1 MDHKVTQSISL
12 SQGHHGED
20 QEDQDADSP
29 HGQVLQRGGVSLILW
44 QVLLI
49 LSIQEKWEIKVQ
61 TFVIS
66 NCKNGKKM

>member
-1 MDHKVTQSISL
+1 MTHSISL
-12 SQGHHGED
+12 SQGHLGKD

-44 QVLLI
+44 QVLLLI
-49 LSIQEKWEIKVQ
+49 LSIQEKCEIKVQ